1 MIAIISA
8 GLATF
13 VNCLFQLVNKV
24 LDNHKENKR
33 EQKTQLNE
41 YILKKETIYI
51 SAIDR
56 LLQIRR
62 GFDYTR
68 KDIIN
73 NKELQE
79 EIKENNQNFFQIAAQ
94 LRLYS
99 NDKIYNQYQRLSMF
113 SIYAYAHENEPRLF
127 EDSKQAYNMQI
138 TLLARQMQDDL
149 GYRKYNNSCDTI
161 MCPECGIEHDII
173 LKCPNCGM
181 SYEELLKKTEKIINQ
196 SLTFPNRLCRQE
208 RACLL
213 Y

>member
-73 NKELQE
+73 NKELQ
-79 EIKENNQNFFQIAAQ
+79 
-94 LRLYS
+94 S
-99 NDKIYNQYQRLSMF
+99 NR
-113 SIYAYAHENEPRLF
+113 H
-127 EDSKQAYNMQI
+127 
-138 TLLARQMQDDL
+138 
-149 GYRKYNNSCDTI
+149 SCVTPPFCLI
-161 MCPECGIEHDII
+161 P
-173 LKCPNCGM
+173 
-181 SYEELLKKTEKIINQ
+181 Q
-196 SLTFPNRLCRQE
+196 FPQV
-208 RACLL
+208 AS
-213 Y
+213 

>member
-1 MIAIISA
+1 MSDKILIAIISA

-99 NDKIYNQYQRLSMF
+99 NDKI
-113 SIYAYAHENEPRLF
+113 
-127 EDSKQAYNMQI
+127 
-138 TLLARQMQDDL
+138 
-149 GYRKYNNSCDTI
+149 
-161 MCPECGIEHDII
+161 
-173 LKCPNCGM
+173 
-181 SYEELLKKTEKIINQ
+181 
-196 SLTFPNRLCRQE
+196 
-208 RACLL
+208 
-213 Y
+213 

>member
-1 MIAIISA
+1 MSDKILIAIISA

-113 SIYAYAHENEPRLF
+113 SIYAYAHENECVLNA
-127 EDSKQAYNMQI
+127 ELNMI
-138 TLLARQMQDDL
+138 
-149 GYRKYNNSCDTI
+149 
-161 MCPECGIEHDII
+161 
-173 LKCPNCGM
+173 
-181 SYEELLKKTEKIINQ
+181 
-196 SLTFPNRLCRQE
+196 
-208 RACLL
+208 
-213 Y
+213 

>member
-1 MIAIISA
+1 M
-8 GLATF
+8 
-13 VNCLFQLVNKV
+13 
-24 LDNHKENKR
+24 ER

-196 SLTFPNRLCRQE
+196 SLEGSVVNKTMAVKNVC
-208 RACLL
+208 
-213 Y
+213 

>member
-113 SIYAYAHENEPRLF
+113 SIYAYAHENEPWNNYHTFDLKQNLF
-127 EDSKQAYNMQI
+127 PSIHMTTGE
-138 TLLARQMQDDL
+138 
-149 GYRKYNNSCDTI
+149 
-161 MCPECGIEHDII
+161 
-173 LKCPNCGM
+173 
-181 SYEELLKKTEKIINQ
+181 
-196 SLTFPNRLCRQE
+196 
-208 RACLL
+208 
-213 Y
+213 

>member
-1 MIAIISA
+1 MSDKILIAIISA

-79 EIKENNQNFFQIAAQ
+79 EIKENNQNFFQIAAN
-94 LRLYS
+94 Y
-99 NDKIYNQYQRLSMF
+99 DYI
-113 SIYAYAHENEPRLF
+113 
-127 EDSKQAYNMQI
+127 
-138 TLLARQMQDDL
+138 QMI
-149 GYRKYNNSCDTI
+149 KF
-161 MCPECGIEHDII
+161 
-173 LKCPNCGM
+173 
-181 SYEELLKKTEKIINQ
+181 IININGYLCFPFMLMHTKMNLGFLKIV
-196 SLTFPNRLCRQE
+196 SRLTICKLHYWPDKCKTI
-208 RACLL
+208 
-213 Y
+213 

>member
-1 MIAIISA
+1 MSDKILIAIISA

-73 NKELQE
+73 NKEYQE
-79 EIKENNQNFFQIAAQ
+79 EIK
-94 LRLYS
+94 
-99 NDKIYNQYQRLSMF
+99 KIKSKFLS
-113 SIYAYAHENEPRLF
+113 
-127 EDSKQAYNMQI
+127 DSSTI
-138 TLLARQMQDDL
+138 T
-149 GYRKYNNSCDTI
+149 
-161 MCPECGIEHDII
+161 II
-173 LKCPNCGM
+173 FK
-181 SYEELLKKTEKIINQ
+181 
-196 SLTFPNRLCRQE
+196 
-208 RACLL
+208 
-213 Y
+213 